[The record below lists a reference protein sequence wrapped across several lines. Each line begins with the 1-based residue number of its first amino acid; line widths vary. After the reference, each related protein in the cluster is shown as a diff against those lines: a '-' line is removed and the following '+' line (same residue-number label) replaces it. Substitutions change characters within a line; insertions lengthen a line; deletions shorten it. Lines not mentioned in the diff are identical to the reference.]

1 MTMAKILVVDDSLFM
16 RKSLSDILEKEGHEV
31 VGEAQNAKEAV
42 SLYKKLKPDLMTLD
56 IVMPEVEGLDA
67 MKALRTI
74 TSYDRGARVLMVS
87 AMGQQEL
94 VVESIRSGARD
105 FVVKPFQPS
114 QVAGAVRRLLSK

>member
-1 MTMAKILVVDDSLFM
+1 MAKVLVVDDSMFM
-16 RKSLSDILEKEGHEV
+16 RKSLSDILQGEGHEV

-42 SLYKKLKPDLMTLD
+42 ALYKKLKPDLMTLD
-56 IVMPEVEGLDA
+56 IVMPEVEGFNA

-74 TSYDRGARVLMVS
+74 TSYDKAARVLMVS

-94 VVESIRSGARD
+94 VTESIRAGAKD

-114 QVAGAVRRLLSK
+114 QVTGAVRRLLSK

>member
-1 MTMAKILVVDDSLFM
+1 MAKVLVVDDSMFM
-16 RKSLSDILEKEGHEV
+16 RKSLSDILQGEGHEV

-42 SLYKKLKPDLMTLD
+42 ALYKKLKPDLMTLD
-56 IVMPEVEGLDA
+56 IVMPEIEGVSS

-74 TSYDRGARVLMVS
+74 TSYDKGARVLMVS

-94 VVESIRSGARD
+94 VTESIRAGAKD

-114 QVAGAVRRLLSK
+114 QVTGAVRRLLSK

>member
-1 MTMAKILVVDDSLFM
+1 MFM
-16 RKSLSDILEKEGHEV
+16 RKSLSDILQGEGHEV

-42 SLYKKLKPDLMTLD
+42 ALYKKLKPDLMTLD
-56 IVMPEVEGLDA
+56 IVMPEIEGVSS

-74 TSYDRGARVLMVS
+74 TSYDKGARVLMVS

-94 VVESIRSGARD
+94 VTESIRAGAKD

-114 QVAGAVRRLLSK
+114 QVTGAVRRLLSK